1 MTIDTNT
8 INFKSLYSDVENKN
22 TSGIDYDTVRMYLDG
37 VNMTSEKNCV
47 NVPGDNAINL
57 YDAKLSN
64 GKHSI
69 KVLVRDKFGNETT
82 ETRYFTVKGDKEY
95 NTVEL
100 SPSTKGNPILNKNYD
115 LGLKA
120 QKIEEIDSVETEI
133 KINNDFKDY
142 EVKFKL

>member
-1 MTIDTNT
+1 MQTINLTIDNNT

-82 ETRYFTVKGDKEY
+82 ETRYF
-95 NTVEL
+95 
-100 SPSTKGNPILNKNYD
+100 
-115 LGLKA
+115 
-120 QKIEEIDSVETEI
+120 
-133 KINNDFKDY
+133 
-142 EVKFKL
+142 